1 MCAAACTFRSRN
13 DLDDSGIVNTSSALE
28 SLKALTREHRL
39 ALYRLLVQAG
49 SAGTPV
55 GALGARLGLPGA
67 TLSNHLNVLRAAG
80 LITTTNAANQQCLN
94 VLRAA
99 GLMRDTREGRVI
111 RCRADYAR
119 MDALLAYL
127 TENCCAGDR
136 AACAPVATC
145 APTPRRKLR

>member
-1 MCAAACTFRSRN
+1 M
-13 DLDDSGIVNTSSALE
+13 NTSTALE
-28 SLKALTREHRL
+28 SLKALAQEHRL

-49 SAGTPV
+49 GEGMAV
-55 GALGARLGLPGA
+55 GALGERLGLPGA

-80 LITTTNAANQQCLN
+80 L
-94 VLRAA
+94 V
-99 GLMRDTREGRVI
+99 RDVREGRVI

-136 AACAPVATC
+136 AACVPVAACT
-145 APTPRRKLR
+145 PTPRRKSR

>member
-1 MCAAACTFRSRN
+1 M
-13 DLDDSGIVNTSSALE
+13 NTSSALD
-28 SLKALTREHRL
+28 SLKALAQEHRL

-49 SAGTPV
+49 SAGMPV
-55 GALGARLGLPGA
+55 GALGERLGLPGA

-80 LITTTNAANQQCLN
+80 L
-94 VLRAA
+94 V
-99 GLMRDTREGRVI
+99 RDTREGRVI

-136 AACAPVATC
+136 AACAPVAAC

>member
-1 MCAAACTFRSRN
+1 M
-13 DLDDSGIVNTSSALE
+13 NTSSALD
-28 SLKALTREHRL
+28 SLKALAQEHRL

-49 SAGTPV
+49 SAGMPV
-55 GALGARLGLPGA
+55 GVLGERLGLPGA

-80 LITTTNAANQQCLN
+80 L
-94 VLRAA
+94 V
-99 GLMRDTREGRVI
+99 RDAREGRVI

-136 AACAPVATC
+136 AACASVVACT
-145 APTPRRKLR
+145 PTPRSKPG